1 MFESPVFGA
10 DVLIDCDDIFVV
22 EGEAALF
29 DGDAGLLGF
38 TTGLVGFTTGF
49 TGVTGL
55 GCAAAILT

>member
-29 DGDAGLLGF
+29 DGDVGLLGF
-38 TTGLVGFTTGF
+38 TTGLVGFT
-49 TGVTGL
+49 GL
-55 GCAAAILT
+55 G

>member
-1 MFESPVFGA
+1 LFESPVFGA